1 MRKGVWQWYL
11 KQGGK
16 EYGPL
21 SHRELLLIAGLG
33 KLRSGDR
40 IWAPGF
46 PSWVPAD
53 LIPGLLKPSLT
64 LSALTFSRSWDAT
77 LQRWRASWL
86 REQQRA
92 ASWLRGLPI
101 KSALRLPV
109 VWVSVGS
116 IFVLIIIV
124 ASTQNSEPSFA
135 IGAPQLSKSKTSDC
149 DPPEQVQPPAT
160 PIPTAIS
167 IAAAPAAPMQ
177 EEIEALQSVEAV
189 DAIEFPE
196 TNEASTGDEVIVLP
210 IRKPAVEP
218 PLRSI
223 DTKNGALSV
232 QRRLRDL
239 GYLADYADGSWGP
252 RSRIALKQFQIRA
265 KIPRTNGWDR
275 RSERALFSG
284 NAVRAAIDVSSP
296 FGQAVF

>member
-1 MRKGVWQWYL
+1 MRKGVWEWYL
-11 KQGGK
+11 KQDSK

-40 IWAPGF
+40 ICAPGF

-86 REQQRA
+86 RVQQRA

-116 IFVLIIIV
+116 ILVLIIIA

-135 IGAPQLSKSKTSDC
+135 IGAPELSKSKMSDC
-149 DPPEQVQPPAT
+149 DPPVQVQAHVT
-160 PIPTAIS
+160 PIPTATQ
-167 IAAAPAAPMQ
+167 IAAAPAATMH
-177 EEIEALQSVEAV
+177 EEVEALESVEVA
-189 DAIEFPE
+189 DATEVPV
-196 TNEASTGDEVIVLP
+196 TNEASSGDDAILLP
-210 IRKPAVEP
+210 TRKPSVEP

-223 DTKNGALSV
+223 DTQDGARSV

-239 GYLADYADGSWGP
+239 GYLADDADGSWGS
-252 RSRIALKQFQIRA
+252 RSRNALKQFQARA
-265 KIPRTNGWDR
+265 KIPRANGWDR
-275 RSERALFSG
+275 RSERALFNR

-296 FGQAVF
+296 FGQALF